1 MRSRYPQILLGRL
14 RPLNVRIPDL
24 DETVTM
30 TIADGSLTRA
40 DKNAQADVEIYSQP
54 LHYCLAQPWGM
65 GTLTISGRFNLLR
78 NERNWKGFKALF
90 ALNNAEVYLRPHY
103 LFRRQNWGYP
113 AVQIQDSIAR
123 TRISCAEPAAT
134 TLKYNTR
141 GPIFREQG
149 LLGHHPGARRG
160 APAARPDR
168 LNGGTDRHAPMDP
181 D

>member
-1 MRSRYPQILLGRL
+1 MAYDVSAVVHLSELTDAFQSCARSMRSRYPQILLGRL

-78 NERNWKGFKALF
+78 NERNWKAFKALF

-103 LFRRQNWGYP
+103 LFQRQNWGY
-113 AVQIQDSIAR
+113 
-123 TRISCAEPAAT
+123 
-134 TLKYNTR
+134 LK
-141 GPIFREQG
+141 
-149 LLGHHPGARRG
+149 
-160 APAARPDR
+160 DR
-168 LNGGTDRHAPMDP
+168 LNGMMRYRYRTRSRAREFPAPSLRQQP
-181 D
+181 